1 MIKKRAILR
10 ATPSLLALAPLAA
23 LLLAAPLA
31 AQEGGA
37 PAALPEDPPK
47 AFFSTQLGDDEVE
60 LLIQGLWEASLSSSA
75 SYSFGPASLFN
86 PVPLLFQQRPDLYLL
101 LTFKERW
108 WFEAS
113 VADEAERSTF
123 ALGFTGGEGDA
134 IKSARLGNVG
144 IAMPDY
150 PYMAFGSPKGAFGAV
165 LSAEANGA
173 SFDALVRW
181 DGLSWRSKSFFG
193 LGETVETELRPEN
206 HLRGRRFAL
215 PHATIE
221 DLRLYEL
228 VEGVARLL
236 SVDEY
241 SASLAQGLVLLNQE
255 PRGSLY
261 AYYLVGGSAPVAPAP
276 DSTIPV
282 VGLSAFKLYEKGGP
296 ATAYEARN
304 IYALADSSDARE
316 LFVRSVATGQAVTD
330 YVLTQLAPGLIEVT
344 DTPPFAAPFHDD
356 PGFLT
361 PFIDNAP
368 WVYDEAPPSG
378 ENPPYPAD
386 AGFAVVARSFIA
398 LDSLGIETAAVAGT
412 ISISRD
418 GVPSL
423 DFDYDASSGAL
434 TLYPPPRAG
443 ESIVVRYAVDSQDRS
458 DGGLVFGAGARFPW
472 LGLDWA
478 VALGG
483 RWSLPGQGYAEGGE
497 LKPAW
502 AGLSAETRYEGEN
515 ARAKADAFLRYSRAS
530 ASGLYRLAGME
541 DGGPAMSPFRLTAV
555 TASTGGF
562 SDFEIVAFRDN
573 GLTAAFPEE
582 LAGLHGQNEDNYALR
597 VTAGPGSATVI
608 DATIELVR
616 YVEPAPLSSFSEFS
630 FFVKSSTAGGAT
642 LSLYVDRGDNGAGD
656 PGDEGLALEAI
667 ALDGLADW
675 TKISLRLD
683 PARPTLTRTDANGT
697 VTQLIDGSYLPSAA
711 PSRVFIEITGLDDG
725 EVVWID
731 ELIMREADEGLA
743 LLGSASFSMG
753 DERAEKPLFVSIESR
768 GQVSGSGGEAESLEA
783 SIAGSLAA
791 GFSIGPSQ
799 WRLGLSPSY
808 ADGQGALGAGYSLYL
823 PSRGAPTGLYDE
835 YSRDAVLGRY
845 ARSLGGALS
854 LGAFSLGLGLGSQ
867 EEAGRFSQAW
877 TADASVSDYVRLKG
891 GAALR
896 SASAQL
902 GDLNIADAW
911 LASWGLALPAAESQA
926 LSRSLT
932 ASGAFL
938 NGLLALDTKHEY
950 AHPNDPGEQASSSV
964 GARLGY
970 GFKLGSVD
978 LSPYYERATSASAAS
993 ASASF
998 AEDAG
1003 ELGGFFGR
1011 SGTLWAGIPLA
1022 ELFLAAPAAAWEG
1035 AFAGSLSASHANTLG
1050 IKASRPIGFGLVD
1063 FWLPSA
1069 AGLSYTRSFELAQDL
1084 RSEKRGLALELRGGS
1099 ANLFGRNGIK
1109 PLLKGVEFDEYSSSI
1124 DLSVSSYASDPDLL
1138 PVLSLRHSLAF
1149 EGGSGWQLNATNRFF
1164 WEQGRS
1170 ALRWSEGVSL
1180 ALSTRPAS
1188 NWFGRL
1194 VRVVLPL
1201 EREAGDTEDE
1211 PGSVAYWLKDVF
1223 RRSPT
1228 LRESWNLELKLA
1240 RADELLAPLVLSAA
1254 GSYETRLIQA
1264 GSLSLGFKL
1273 GLEQS
1278 VSVNDTEALWGGSYE
1293 ITLDAKVIF

>member
-10 ATPSLLALAPLAA
+10 ATPSILALAPLAA

-150 PYMAFGSPKGAFGAV
+150 PYMAFGSPKGAFGAA

-193 LGETVETELRPEN
+193 LGETVDTELRPEN

-228 VEGVARLL
+228 VEGVERLL

-255 PRGSLY
+255 PRGVLY
-261 AYYLVGGSAPVAPAP
+261 AYYLVGGSTPAAPAP

-282 VGLSAFKLYEKGGP
+282 VGLNAFRLYEKGGP

-304 IYALADSSDARE
+304 LYALADSSDARE
-316 LFVRSVATGQAVTD
+316 LFVRSVASGQADVS
-330 YVLTQLAPGLIEVT
+330 YALTQIAPGIIEVT
-344 DTPPFAAPFHDD
+344 NTPPFAAPFHDD

-368 WVYDEAPPSG
+368 WVYEEAPPSG
-378 ENPPYPAD
+378 VNPPYPAD
-386 AGFAVVARSFIA
+386 SGFAVVARSFIA

-412 ISISRD
+412 ISLSRD

-423 DFDYDASSGAL
+423 DFEYDASSGAL

-443 ESIVVRYAVDSQDRS
+443 ESIVARYAVDSQDRS

-483 RWSLPGQGYAEGGE
+483 RWSLLGQGYAEGGE

-502 AGLSAETRYEGEN
+502 AGLSAQARYEGEN

-541 DGGPAMSPFRLTAV
+541 DGGPAKSPFRLIEV
-555 TASTGGF
+555 STGDVDMDKF
-562 SDFEIVAFRDN
+562 VLVAFHDN
-573 GLTAAFPEE
+573 GLATAFPEE
-582 LAGLHGQNEDNYALR
+582 LAALYGQGDDNYALQISADSS
-597 VTAGPGSATVI
+597 VTDDTEI
-608 DATIELVR
+608 TLLR
-616 YVEPAPLSSFSEFS
+616 YVEPTPLSSFSEFS
-630 FFVKSSTAGGAT
+630 FYIRREGGT
-642 LSLYVDRGDNGAGD
+642 NPTVTSLNLYVDKGLGPGA
-656 PGDEGLALEAI
+656 EGLAI
-667 ALDGLADW
+667 VDINLDGLAEW

-683 PARPTLTRTDANGT
+683 PARPTVTRTDANGI
-697 VTQLIDGSYLPSAA
+697 VTQLSDGSYLPSAA
-711 PSRVFIEITGLDDG
+711 PSRILITISGLDNG

-743 LLGSASFSMG
+743 LLGSASFSLG

-791 GFSIGPSQ
+791 GFSLGPSR

-835 YSRDAVLGRY
+835 YSRDAALGRY

-867 EEAGRFSQAW
+867 EEAGRFSQSW

-938 NGLLALDTKHEY
+938 NGLLALDTRHEY

-964 GARLGY
+964 SARLGY

-978 LSPYYERATSASAAS
+978 LSPYYERATSASVAS

-1011 SGTLWAGIPLA
+1011 AAELWAGIPLA

-1035 AFAGSLSASHANTLG
+1035 SFAGSLSASHANTLG

-1069 AGLSYTRSFELAQDL
+1069 AGLSYTRGFELAQDL
-1084 RSEKRGLALELRGGS
+1084 RSEKRGLALEFRGGS
-1099 ANLFGRNGIK
+1099 ANLFGRNGAK
-1109 PLLKGVEFDEYSSSI
+1109 PLLKSVEFDEYSSSI
-1124 DLSVSSYASDPDLL
+1124 DLGISSYASDAALL

-1211 PGSVAYWLKDVF
+1211 PGSVAYWLKGVF
-1223 RRSPT
+1223 RRSPA

-1240 RADELLAPLVLSAA
+1240 RADGLLAPLVLSAG

-1278 VSVNDTEALWGGSYE
+1278 VSIHDTEALWGGSYE